1 MDKWLQWIH
10 TSKVKINPTWNLFL
24 YIPIIADFGR
34 AILLEKNSVSA
45 ASLELHIFLDFSPH
59 CTMIKIRS
67 TACVIWTMGRRHAHI
82 DTPPWPFQFDF
93 FIHFRPSFKHITSH
107 KNTFTFPMLCCQ
119 KDADCSL
126 DPKPQNLGNGQMIPS
141 SLITW
146 IIKLEEVVCP

>member
-1 MDKWLQWIH
+1 MNKWFQWIH
-10 TSKVKINPTWNLFL
+10 TTKIKKINPTWNLFL
-24 YIPIIADFGR
+24 YTPIIADFGR

-93 FIHFRPSFKHITSH
+93 FIHFRPSFKHHIT
-107 KNTFTFPMLCCQ
+107 KILLPFRCCCQ

-146 IIKLEEVVCP
+146 IIKLEEVCP